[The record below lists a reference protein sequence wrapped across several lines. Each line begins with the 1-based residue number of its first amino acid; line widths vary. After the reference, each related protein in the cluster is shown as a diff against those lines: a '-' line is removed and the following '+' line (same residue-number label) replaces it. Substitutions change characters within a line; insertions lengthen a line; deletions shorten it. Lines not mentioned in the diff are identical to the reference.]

1 VFAFFRGNKQV
12 FAFLTICPAP
22 NYQRPNNPTTMAS
35 NKQDTKQ
42 SGIPD
47 ALKPKKSLRDQLA
60 EDRAAYETAAIK
72 GMTEEQKEKFA
83 NEVLDS
89 FAKKG
94 KYVDVMT
101 LREMYVKDNSYF
113 LWYVRGIVMKES
125 PAAARLLNGMLGLG
139 IKF

>member
-1 VFAFFRGNKQV
+1 
-12 FAFLTICPAP
+12 
-22 NYQRPNNPTTMAS
+22 MAS